1 MMIRLICVAI
11 GYVFG
16 LFQTSYIYGKMHGID
31 IRTQGSGNAGTTNAL
46 RVLGKKAGAIT
57 FLGDA
62 LKCVAAVL
70 LVQALFGAS
79 HGDIRPLLAIYAG
92 AGVVL
97 GHNFPFYL
105 GFKGGKG
112 IAASAG
118 MMLAFGHFPIFAVS
132 ALAFILV
139 FTITNDVSLGSMV
152 LYLCFLVQVIFL
164 GQRGE
169 FGMSQGHLTE
179 LYIVAACLTAL
190 AFWQHR
196 TNIGRLIHGTEN
208 KTYLLKKKTKGEN

>member
-1 MMIRLICVAI
+1 MRPDLRLTLLDSLNKRIT
-11 GYVFG
+11 F
-16 LFQTSYIYGKMHGID
+16 LT
-31 IRTQGSGNAGTTNAL
+31 AL
-46 RVLGKKAGAIT
+46 SEALVLGKKAGAIT

-139 FTITNDVSLGSMV
+139 FTITNYVSLGSMV

-190 AFWQHR
+190 DEGDTEAAR
-196 TNIGRLIHGTEN
+196 RRLTNILQIER
-208 KTYLLKKKTKGEN
+208 

>member
-1 MMIRLICVAI
+1 M
-11 GYVFG
+11 
-16 LFQTSYIYGKMHGID
+16 
-31 IRTQGSGNAGTTNAL
+31 
-46 RVLGKKAGAIT
+46 
-57 FLGDA
+57 
-62 LKCVAAVL
+62 
-70 LVQALFGAS
+70 
-79 HGDIRPLLAIYAG
+79 
-92 AGVVL
+92 VL
-97 GHNFPFYL
+97 GHTFPFYL
-105 GFKGGKG
+105 GFQGGKG

-139 FTITNDVSLGSMV
+139 FTITNYVSLGSMV

>member
-1 MMIRLICVAI
+1 M
-11 GYVFG
+11 
-16 LFQTSYIYGKMHGID
+16 
-31 IRTQGSGNAGTTNAL
+31 
-46 RVLGKKAGAIT
+46 
-57 FLGDA
+57 
-62 LKCVAAVL
+62 AAVL

-139 FTITNDVSLGSMV
+139 FTITNYVSLGSMV

>member
-1 MMIRLICVAI
+1 M
-11 GYVFG
+11 
-16 LFQTSYIYGKMHGID
+16 
-31 IRTQGSGNAGTTNAL
+31 
-46 RVLGKKAGAIT
+46 
-57 FLGDA
+57 
-62 LKCVAAVL
+62 AAVL

-139 FTITNDVSLGSMV
+139 FTITNYVSLGSMV

-169 FGMSQGHLTE
+169 FGMSQGP
-179 LYIVAACLTAL
+179 
-190 AFWQHR
+190 
-196 TNIGRLIHGTEN
+196 
-208 KTYLLKKKTKGEN
+208 